1 MRSFASSCILA
12 IFPFGIG
19 LFAQS
24 QNRCRMENLPVQA
37 QGLIR
42 KTFPGWRIKLVSDLE
57 SYDKQLWEKAHPKD
71 CPGLAIGHFRTADQT
86 DYALLLVPNEG
97 VNDGSKIFV
106 LTKSE
111 RADTYSLKVLD
122 HAEQQ
127 PGSSSGLVI
136 SKVPPG
142 KYSSFDTTQSVTL
155 KADGIEAEWLEQS
168 SILYYWKNGRYR
180 KLQTSD

>member
-1 MRSFASSCILA
+1 MRSFAASYILA
-12 IFPFGIG
+12 IVLFGIG
-19 LFAQS
+19 LSAQS
-24 QNRCRMENLPVQA
+24 QNRCRIENLPVQA

-42 KTFPGWRIKLVSDLE
+42 TFPGWRIKLVSDLE
-57 SYDKQLWEKAHPKD
+57 SYDKQLWEKAHPKE
-71 CPGLAIGHFRTADQT
+71 CPGLAIGHFQTADQT
-86 DYALLLVPNEG
+86 AYALLLIPNKG
-97 VNDGSKIFV
+97 VNDGFKILV

-111 RADTYSLKVLD
+111 KADIYSLKVLD

-142 KYSSFDTTQSVTL
+142 KYSGFDMTQSVTL
-155 KADGIEAEWLEQS
+155 KTDGIEAEWLEQS